1 LVDFNDIYKT
11 LNYFKINYSTSV
23 NMDFN
28 LTKLLAAVNSKF
40 SHPKSGAVEFNLTED
55 NMILAYMGN
64 VAYFFDYKKLQE
76 VLDINVFDE
85 YRKEE
90 TQSLI
95 NELLSKHIINQ
106 LRAASGRKI
115 YPEIKTHPSD
125 LNTHD

>member
-1 LVDFNDIYKT
+1 
-11 LNYFKINYSTSV
+11 
-23 NMDFN
+23 MDFN
-28 LTKLLAAVNSKF
+28 LTKLLQAVNRKF
-40 SHPKSGAVEFNLTED
+40 SHPKSGAVEFNLIEN

-76 VLDINVFDE
+76 VLDINGFDQ

-90 TQSLI
+90 TQDLI

-106 LRAASGRKI
+106 FGAARGSKD

-125 LNTHD
+125 LNTHN